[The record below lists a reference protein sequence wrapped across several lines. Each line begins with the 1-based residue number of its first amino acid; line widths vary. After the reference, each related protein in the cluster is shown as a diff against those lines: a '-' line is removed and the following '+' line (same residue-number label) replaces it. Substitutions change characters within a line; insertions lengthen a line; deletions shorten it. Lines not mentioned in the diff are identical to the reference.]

1 MGVKGTLGCAAA
13 SSRDS
18 NRESYGYERLLR
30 GLVNPDCVK
39 GTALPA
45 VSAVPTRDDVHVDSW
60 AYLFSYGL
68 GVLLYESYTEPG
80 FDTHGQA
87 VRLTK
92 RALAAYFRE
101 RGGPSVAIR
110 SFGTLGG
117 HQSAD
122 VLKGFG
128 YGAPILI
135 EVLEG
140 GHKRRMVLETMRP
153 GPNGH
158 EHMADRAHAMLWDYA
173 SYNHLPRHVRAEDV
187 GAFTKEGRIRSI
199 ADAKEVFLLTE
210 FVEGREYQ
218 YDLGRVART
227 GKLERLDLA
236 RTRALADY
244 LVQIHRKK
252 KRDAGLY
259 RRALRDLIGHGEC
272 ILGVVDTYRLRP
284 VKSGRLSRHSPD
296 EFITPKLL
304 ESIEQRCNLWRWRL
318 RDRSRRLSQVHG
330 DYHPWNVLFRK
341 ATDFSVLDRA
351 RQEWGEPADDVTCMT
366 MNYIFSSV
374 NRWGNLRG
382 PFERL
387 FRLFWDRY
395 LERTGDLGVLEAA
408 PPFFAFRGL
417 VVASPVWYPD
427 ITMTTRRKLFNFI
440 EAVLNQSAFDPARV
454 NDYLKS

>member
-1 MGVKGTLGCAAA
+1 V
-13 SSRDS
+13 
-18 NRESYGYERLLR
+18 N
-30 GLVNPDCVK
+30 LVLTPN
-39 GTALPA
+39 
-45 VSAVPTRDDVHVDSW
+45 
-60 AYLFSYGL
+60 
-68 GVLLYESYTEPG
+68 
-80 FDTHGQA
+80 GQA

-218 YDLGRVART
+218 YDLGRIART

-244 LVQIHRKK
+244 LILIHRRK

-272 ILGVVDTYRLRP
+272 ILGVVDTYPTFYPAHPRRVSHRLLYPPTPSLPRQAP
-284 VKSGRLSRHSPD
+284 LPEPQPAKAGRLSRRSSD
-296 EFITPKLL
+296 GFITPKLL

-318 RDRSRRLSQVHG
+318 RDKTRRLSQVHG
-330 DYHPWNVLFRK
+330 DFHPWNVLFRK

-366 MNYIFSSV
+366 MNYLFSSV

-387 FRLFWDRY
+387 FRMFWDRY
-395 LERTGDLGVLEAA
+395 LERTGDQGVLEAA

-427 ITMTTRRKLFNFI
+427 ISMTTRRNLFNFV
-440 EAVLNQSAFDPARV
+440 EAVLDQSAFDPARV

>member
-1 MGVKGTLGCAAA
+1 M
-13 SSRDS
+13 
-18 NRESYGYERLLR
+18 
-30 GLVNPDCVK
+30 
-39 GTALPA
+39 
-45 VSAVPTRDDVHVDSW
+45 
-60 AYLFSYGL
+60 
-68 GVLLYESYTEPG
+68 
-80 FDTHGQA
+80 
-87 VRLTK
+87 RLTK
-92 RALAAYFRE
+92 RALAAYFQE
-101 RGGPSVAIR
+101 RGGPPVAIR
-110 SFGTLGG
+110 SFGALGG

-218 YDLGRVART
+218 YDLGRIART

-244 LVQIHRKK
+244 LIQIHRKK

-272 ILGVVDTYRLRP
+272 ILGVVDTYPTFYPFHPRRVSHTLLHPPTPSLPRQALLPEPRP
-284 VKSGRLSRHSPD
+284 AKAGRLLRHSPD
-296 EFITPKLL
+296 GFITPKLL

-318 RDRSRRLSQVHG
+318 RDKTRRLSQVHG

-351 RQEWGEPADDVTCMT
+351 RQEWGEPADDVTCMS

-395 LERTGDLGVLEAA
+395 LERTGDQGVLEAA

-427 ITMTTRRKLFNFI
+427 ISMTTRRKLFNFI
-440 EAVLNQSAFDPARV
+440 EEVLNQSAFDPARV